1 MRSPCDMAPSP
12 QRLAL
17 HYGLRLDASEAF
29 IQGYVDGMRLD
40 QRGQGVACGRG
51 WIPRSKK
58 CSRDKASQTS
68 KEAKAKTVE
77 KAKERAKLKS
87 EVKSAKGQK
96 PYVKPKP
103 VETKPK
109 RPAKTKRI
117 TLKESL
123 ETPPEKRP
131 KITRI
136 ADSFKENDA
145 PYLIEEGPFGD
156 RKVYAEDAYSDNYM
170 IRSQNSGQLA
180 RYYAVM
186 SDGTTQGLDSA
197 FLLSQPESYNR
208 LKKSLARGDIQGA
221 ARQFW
226 ENAGEEERKAIANS
240 EDSLETFKK
249 SLSMGE
255 RQPVSVTN
263 AVYAPDGKAE
273 FHRMM
278 VGFDD
283 GSFESPKDIGI
294 ARQNAATGK
303 PSRTDLGMVAEQV
316 AANNGAFYTRDMMEY
331 INPDALA
338 QHGGLERIPD
348 VTVTSAYFGREVTEK
363 MRRTRS

>member
-1 MRSPCDMAPSP
+1 
-12 QRLAL
+12 
-17 HYGLRLDASEAF
+17 
-29 IQGYVDGMRLD
+29 MRLD
-40 QRGQGVACGRG
+40 QRGQGVACGKS
-51 WIPRSKK
+51 WIPRTKK

-77 KAKERAKLKS
+77 KAKSRAGLKKQIKL
-87 EVKSAKGQK
+87 AKGQK

-103 VETKPK
+103 VELKPIK
-109 RPAKTKRI
+109 PTSKKTVKPKRI

-123 ETPPEKRP
+123 ATPPEKRP

-156 RKVYAEDAYSDNYM
+156 RKVYAEDAYSENYM
-170 IRSQNSGQLA
+170 VRSQNSGQLA

-197 FLLSQPESYNR
+197 FLLSQPESYNQ

-226 ENAGEEERKAIANS
+226 KNAGEEERKAIANS

-249 SLSMGE
+249 SLAMGE

-263 AVYAPDGKAE
+263 AVYAPDGKAQ
-273 FHRMM
+273 FQVMM
-278 VGFDD
+278 IGFDD
-283 GSFESPKDIGI
+283 GSFESPKNIGI
-294 ARQNAATGK
+294 YRQSSTLRK

-338 QHGGLERIPD
+338 QHGGLKRIPD
-348 VTVTSAYFGREVTEK
+348 VTVTSDYFGREVTEK
-363 MRRTRS
+363 MRTR

>member
-1 MRSPCDMAPSP
+1 MALSHHL
-12 QRLAL
+12 LAL
-17 HYGLRLDASEAF
+17 QYGLRLDASPEF
-29 IQGYVDGMRLD
+29 IRGYVDGMRLD
-40 QRGQGVACGRG
+40 QRGQGVACGRS
-51 WIPRSKK
+51 WIPRTKK

-68 KEAKAKTVE
+68 REAKSKTVE
-77 KAKERAKLKS
+77 KAKERAKLKG
-87 EVKSAKGQK
+87 EVKAAKGKK

-103 VETKPK
+103 VEAKPK
-109 RPAKTKRI
+109 NPAKAKRI

-123 ETPPEKRP
+123 ATPPEKRP
-131 KITRI
+131 KIARI

-156 RKVYAEDAYSDNYM
+156 RKVYAEDAYSENYM

-226 ENAGEEERKAIANS
+226 ENAGEDERKAIANS
-240 EDSLETFKK
+240 EDSLATLKNA
-249 SLSMGE
+249 LSMGE
-255 RQPVSVTN
+255 RQPVAVTN
-263 AVYAPDGKAE
+263 AVYAPDGKAQ
-273 FHRMM
+273 FQRMM
-278 VGFDD
+278 IGFDD

-294 ARQNAATGK
+294 VRPNSATGK

-331 INPDALA
+331 VNPDALA
-338 QHGGLERIPD
+338 QQGGIERLPD

-363 MRRTRS
+363 MQRTRS

>member
-1 MRSPCDMAPSP
+1 LPIHWEDEQSKPS
-12 QRLAL
+12 
-17 HYGLRLDASEAF
+17 S
-29 IQGYVDGMRLD
+29 
-40 QRGQGVACGRG
+40 
-51 WIPRSKK
+51 SKK
-58 CSRDKASQTS
+58 
-68 KEAKAKTVE
+68 
-77 KAKERAKLKS
+77 
-87 EVKSAKGQK
+87 
-96 PYVKPKP
+96 
-103 VETKPK
+103 
-109 RPAKTKRI
+109 KTKRI

-123 ETPPEKRP
+123 DTPPDKRP